1 MVGMKPLVL
10 VIRGFVFVINLFTY
24 FIKKFYIEATNY
36 LTGYIMANI
45 NSKGAEQHTF
55 DAIVIG
61 SGISGGW
68 AAKELCEHGLKTL
81 VLERGRN
88 VVHLKDYPTATKNPW
103 DFPHRT
109 YEPLSVSK
117 ENPIVERCYAFSE
130 ASQHF
135 FVKDK
140 EHPYVQEKPFD
151 WIRGYQVG
159 GKSLLWARQTQ
170 RWSKYDFEGP
180 GRDGFAV
187 DWPIRYDDIAPWYSH
202 VERFAGISG
211 NHDGL
216 ETLPDGEFLP
226 AWEMNAV
233 EKDMSKR
240 INAHYKDRHVVIGRC
255 AHLTKPNE
263 IHRQQGRGQC
273 QARSLCERGCPFGG
287 YFSSNAST
295 IPWAERTGNLTLRPD
310 SVVHS
315 IIYDEKKGK
324 ATGVRV
330 IDAHTKQA
338 TEYFAKIIFVN
349 AATMNTN
356 LVLLNSTSSRFPNGL
371 GNDSGLLGKYIAF
384 HNYRGTLYASMD
396 GYLDSYYYGR
406 RPCAIMMPNF
416 RNVYKQEMD
425 FMRGYMTFY
434 SVMRAGW
441 GHDTDGPQIGE
452 AYKEAISEAGPW
464 VVYVQM
470 QGETIPKET
479 NHVSLSKD
487 EKDAW
492 GIPLLKMSV
501 AYDDND
507 VKSMKDFMAQG
518 TEMLTIAGCKNIGS
532 HDTNQAPG
540 LDIHEMG
547 GVRMGKDPKT
557 SLLNKWNQMHECQNV
572 FVTDG
577 SCMVSTSTQNPSLT
591 FMAITARAAN
601 HAVEELKKGNL
612 G

>member
-1 MVGMKPLVL
+1 MSY
-10 VIRGFVFVINLFTY
+10 INTKGVAQNTY
-24 FIKKFYIEATNY
+24 
-36 LTGYIMANI
+36 
-45 NSKGAEQHTF
+45 

-68 AAKELCEHGLKTL
+68 AAKELCDNGLKTL

-88 VVHLKDYPTATKNPW
+88 VVHLKDYPTALKNPW

-109 YEPLSVSK
+109 NEPISVAK
-117 ENPIVERCYAFSE
+117 ENPIAERCYAFNETSE
-130 ASQHF
+130 HF

-170 RWSKYDFEGP
+170 RWSKFDFEGP

-187 DWPIRYDDIAPWYSH
+187 DWPIRYEDIAPWYSH
-202 VERFAGISG
+202 VERFAGIAG
-211 NHDGL
+211 NRDGL

-233 EKDMSKR
+233 EKDMTAR
-240 INAHYKDRHVVIGRC
+240 INAHYKDRNVIIGRC
-255 AHLTKPNE
+255 AHLTKPND
-263 IHRQQGRGQC
+263 IHKQQGRGQC

-295 IPWAERTGNLTLRPD
+295 IPWAMKTGNLTLRPD

-330 IDAHTKQA
+330 IDAHTKEA

-349 AATMNTN
+349 GATMNSN
-356 LVLLNSTSSRFPNGL
+356 LIMLNSTSSRFPNGL
-371 GNDSGLLGKYIAF
+371 GNDSGVLGKYVAF
-384 HNYRGTLYASMD
+384 HNYRGNVFATMD

-406 RPCAIMMPNF
+406 RPTAIMMPNF
-416 RNVYKQEMD
+416 RNVHKQEMD
-425 FMRGYMTFY
+425 FRRGYMTFY

-441 GHDTDGPQIGE
+441 GHETDGPQIGA
-452 AYKEAISEAGPW
+452 AYKENVSEPGQW
-464 VVYVQM
+464 VVYTQM

-507 VKSMKDFMAQG
+507 VKSMKDFMAQAS
-518 TEMLTIAGCKNIGS
+518 EMLDVAGCKNIS
-532 HDTNQAPG
+532 THDTDQAPG

-557 SLLNKWNQMHECQNV
+557 SILNKWNQIHSCPNV

-577 SCMVSTSTQNPSLT
+577 SCMVSTSTQNPSIT
-591 FMAITARAAN
+591 FMALTARAAN
-601 HAVEELKKGNL
+601 HAAEELKKGNL
-612 G
+612 S

>member
-1 MVGMKPLVL
+1 
-10 VIRGFVFVINLFTY
+10 
-24 FIKKFYIEATNY
+24 
-36 LTGYIMANI
+36 MANI
-45 NSKGAEQHTF
+45 NSKGVEKNTF

-81 VLERGRN
+81 ILERGRN
-88 VVHLKDYPTATKNPW
+88 VIHLKDYPTATKNPW

-109 YEPLSVSK
+109 HEPLSVSK

-170 RWSKYDFEGP
+170 RWSKFDFEGP

-202 VERFAGISG
+202 VERFAGIAG
-211 NHDGL
+211 NRDGL

-263 IHRQQGRGQC
+263 IHKQQGRGQC

-287 YFSSNAST
+287 YFSSNSST

-330 IDAHTKQA
+330 IDSHTKEA
-338 TEYFAKIIFVN
+338 TEYYAKIIFVN

-371 GNDSGLLGKYIAF
+371 GNDNGLLGKFVAF
-384 HNYRGTLYASMD
+384 HNYRGTLSASMD

-416 RNVYKQEMD
+416 RNVYKQETD
-425 FMRGYMTFY
+425 FLRGYMTFY

-441 GHDTDGPQIGE
+441 GHSTDGPQIGSD
-452 AYKEAISEAGPW
+452 YKEAISEPGPW
-464 VVYVQM
+464 KVYVQM

-492 GIPLLKMSV
+492 GMPLLKTSV

-507 VKSMKDFMAQG
+507 LKSMKDFTAQAE
-518 TEMLTIAGCKNIGS
+518 EMLTIAGCKDIKT

-557 SLLNKWNQMHECQNV
+557 SLLNGWNQMHACPNV

-591 FMAITARAAN
+591 FMALTARAAN

>member
-1 MVGMKPLVL
+1 
-10 VIRGFVFVINLFTY
+10 
-24 FIKKFYIEATNY
+24 
-36 LTGYIMANI
+36 MANI
-45 NSKGAEQHTF
+45 NSKGIEKKTF

-68 AAKELCEHGLKTL
+68 AAKELCDNGLKTL
-81 VLERGRN
+81 VLERGKN

-109 YEPLSVSK
+109 HEPLSVAK

-170 RWSKYDFEGP
+170 RWSKFDFEGP
-180 GRDGFAV
+180 GRDSFAV
-187 DWPIRYDDIAPWYSH
+187 DWPIRYEDLAPWYSH
-202 VERFAGISG
+202 VERFAGIAG
-211 NHDGL
+211 NRDGL

-233 EKDMSKR
+233 EKVMSQR
-240 INAHYKDRHVVIGRC
+240 INAHYKDRNVIIGRC

-263 IHRQQGRGQC
+263 IHKQQGRGQC

-287 YFSSNAST
+287 YFSSNSST
-295 IPWAERTGNLTLRPD
+295 LPWAERTGNLTLRPD

-330 IDAHTKQA
+330 IDAHTKEA
-338 TEYFAKIIFVN
+338 TEYYAKIIFVN

-371 GNDSGLLGKYIAF
+371 GNDNGLLGKYIAF
-384 HNYRGTLYASMD
+384 HNYRGNLFATMD

-406 RPCAIMMPNF
+406 RPTAIMMPNF

-441 GHDTDGPQIGE
+441 GHPTDGPQVGSG
-452 AYKEAISEAGPW
+452 YKEAISEAGPW
-464 VVYVQM
+464 VIYAQM

-487 EKDAW
+487 KKDAW
-492 GIPLLKMSV
+492 GVPLLKTSV

-507 VKSMKDFMAQG
+507 LKSMKDFMAQG
-518 TEMLTIAGCKNIGS
+518 AEMLNVAGCKNINT

-547 GVRMGKDPKT
+547 GVRMGRDPKT
-557 SLLNKWNQMHECQNV
+557 SLLNNWNQMHACPNV

-601 HAVEELKKGNL
+601 HAVEELKKGNIS
-612 G
+612 